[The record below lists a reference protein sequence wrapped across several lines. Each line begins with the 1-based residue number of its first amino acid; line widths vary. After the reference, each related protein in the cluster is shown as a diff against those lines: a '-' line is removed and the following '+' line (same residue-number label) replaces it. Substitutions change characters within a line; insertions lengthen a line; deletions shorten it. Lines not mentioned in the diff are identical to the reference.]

1 MAHTQQDLPPCRIAS
16 EVLQTSVLSSVR
28 VNVTLRSELL
38 QRLYMQLHERDLG
51 VSLNRQVIRP
61 LFCHNLMAYIQ
72 DSKEVLKVGALVA
85 TS

>member
-1 MAHTQQDLPPCRIAS
+1 MAHTQQDFPPCRIAS

-51 VSLNRQVIRP
+51 VSLDRS

-72 DSKEVLKVGALVA
+72 DSKEVLKVGALIA

>member
-1 MAHTQQDLPPCRIAS
+1 LAHTQQDFPPCRIAS

-51 VSLNRQVIRP
+51 VSLNRQVTF
-61 LFCHNLMAYIQ
+61 L
-72 DSKEVLKVGALVA
+72 S
-85 TS
+85 